1 MTKLRVVRKF
11 LLPVLAGALLALV
24 ASQDA
29 RAQQGSNG
37 SQAAQGG
44 YPYGA
49 YGPVGPRRPGGF
61 SRMTLSDI
69 WGPAKMPPAPTDF
82 GPHFDFPPEPL
93 NGVPLHDPYPN

>member
-1 MTKLRVVRKF
+1 MTKLPVARKF
-11 LLPVLAGALLALV
+11 LLPVLAGALFVPGA
-24 ASQDA
+24 AQDA
-29 RAQQGSNG
+29 RAQQGPNG
-37 SQAAQGG
+37 SQATQGG

-61 SRMTLSDI
+61 SRLTLSDI
-69 WGPAKMPPAPTDF
+69 WGPAKMPPPPTDF